1 MGSNNQESLAEA
13 LKPVLELKE
22 PIDTPARLKSLL
34 SVSQYLNNH
43 PVRNESLNYRI
54 RYLIVL
60 EYFVNEYSNKSM
72 FSLAALH
79 NYKQAFLG
87 DDIDSYTYAC
97 NDLKSQINW
106 LARTRF
112 KSFKLF
118 SNRFILA
125 MDVAFLCALDD
136 AHKGRAL
143 FHQIKGLYHSR
154 YHAALDN
161 LYDTLYQGIDPSPKL
176 KAVYSQ
182 IQSWQDNI
190 NYIKK
195 PLSTTLFVANM
206 SAGKSTLINAL
217 IGKRVN
223 RSLSQA
229 CTAKLHYVI
238 SKAFEDGYTY
248 EYDYLLDLDASYDV
262 LMTDNPNNVSNEIMV
277 GTSFNLLAPSE
288 KRLCF
293 LDTPGAN
300 FSIDTSHKDISHW
313 SINHASYDTLVFIF
327 AAGTTGI
334 NDDFEYLHF
343 IKDHHKDNCRLVF
356 VFNKLDEYKDS
367 EDSID
372 DSINKINEDLKNI
385 GFDSYELYPVSA
397 SAGMMA
403 KDVIQ
408 GVSFPPTSPEYFQ
421 YLGIK
426 AHFNSPNFDCSKF
439 YNVPNDHIDLVKQSL
454 SKNPEEF
461 QLLLKSGML
470 GLEYILT
477 H

>member
-1 MGSNNQESLAEA
+1 MDSNNQESLAMA
-13 LKPVLELKE
+13 LKPVLGLQET
-22 PIDTPARLKSLL
+22 IDTFARLESLL

-43 PVRNESLNYRI
+43 PVRNESLDYRI
-54 RYLIVL
+54 RYLMVL
-60 EYFVNEYSNKSM
+60 EYFVNKYANKSI
-72 FSLAALH
+72 FSLATLH
-79 NYKQAFLG
+79 NYKQVFLG
-87 DDIDSYTYAC
+87 DNIDSYTYAC
-97 NDLKSQINW
+97 ENLTSQIEW
-106 LARTRF
+106 ITRTRF
-112 KSFKLF
+112 KPFKFF
-118 SNRFILA
+118 SNRFILT
-125 MDVAFLCALDD
+125 MDIIFLCALDD
-136 AHKGRAL
+136 AHKGHLL
-143 FHQIKGLYHSR
+143 FQQIKNLYHSR
-154 YHAALDN
+154 YHAALGN
-161 LYDTLYQGIDPSPKL
+161 LYDALYQNVAPSQKL

-190 NYIKK
+190 SYIKK
-195 PLSTTLFVANM
+195 PLSTTLFAANM

-217 IGKRVN
+217 VGKHIN

-248 EYDYLLDLDASYDV
+248 EYDYLLDLDVSPNV
-262 LMTDNPNNVSNEIMV
+262 LMTDNPDNTSNEIMV
-277 GTSFNLLAPSE
+277 GTAFNLLAPSE

-300 FSIDTSHKDISHW
+300 FSIDTSHKDIAHW
-313 SINHASYDTLVFIF
+313 AISHASYDTLVFVF
-327 AAGTTGI
+327 AAGSTGI

-343 IKDHHKDNCRLVF
+343 IKDHHKGNCHLIF
-356 VFNKLDEYKDS
+356 VLNKLDEYKNS

-372 DSINKINEDLKNI
+372 DSISKINEDLKKI
-385 GFDSYELYPVSA
+385 GFGSYELYPVSA

-408 GVSFPPTSPEYFQ
+408 GVSFSPTSPEYFK
-421 YLGIK
+421 YLSYK
-426 AHFNSPNFDCSKF
+426 AHFNSPAFDCSKF
-439 YNVPNDHIDLVKQSL
+439 YNLPSDYINLIKQSL
-454 SKNPEEF
+454 SKNPDEF